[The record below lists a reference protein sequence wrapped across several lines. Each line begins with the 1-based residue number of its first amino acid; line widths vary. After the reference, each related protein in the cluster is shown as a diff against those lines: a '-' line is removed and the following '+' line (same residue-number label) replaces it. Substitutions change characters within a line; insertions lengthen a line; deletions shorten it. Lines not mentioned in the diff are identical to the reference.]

1 MLGLYSVLW
10 GKIEEKRV
18 EIQNREETLTRNLLE
33 DKNKDKE
40 EGPCIVWHPMN
51 ILPFIYLFISKTEDG
66 LKTMA
71 TLRRTISS
79 NGF

>member
-1 MLGLYSVLW
+1 VLGLYSVLW

-40 EGPCIVWHPMN
+40 EGPCIV
-51 ILPFIYLFISKTEDG
+51 
-66 LKTMA
+66 
-71 TLRRTISS
+71 
-79 NGF
+79 

>member
-10 GKIEEKRV
+10 GKSEEKRV
-18 EIQNREETLTRNLLE
+18 EIQNREDTLTRNLLE
-33 DKNKDKE
+33 DKDKDSE
-40 EGPCIVWHPMN
+40 EGPCIVWHTMN
-51 ILPFIYLFISKTEDG
+51 ILPFISFSSRLQIV

-71 TLRRTISS
+71 TLRRTICS